1 MVFPIDGTVMSFAF
15 KYSSLIW
22 MDYRKQ
28 DTQKYYF
35 FIIFAMAVVMGFTF
49 KFYLSQRKENQALRL
64 KLMMTNKEKRRPKP
78 WGRLFASQPVRTL
91 TTPAKVLPETDSVST
106 GAAAPVRQSNLIKNR
121 ETEDL
126 AREMEGRMK
135 EVKTMDLAQI
145 GRTIEIADEL
155 ILREPETYSAYKAK
169 LIALLTR
176 EGKYNIPADEEEI
189 NSLLEDMARFDL
201 TSDKVLQKEA
211 ALISIANAEVRN
223 LQQKLIETRTQLTA
237 LETQMAQLGPNN
249 PDYRA
254 LETRRSVLSLQEED
268 TLGKMATI
276 ENQIQQGDFP
286 PDSYVNEDV
295 VQIPFMRSMAR
306 GDFESAADNAEGFVQ
321 QFPDSPVGYF
331 YLVLALEK
339 MGRNEEAVDIL
350 ASSRLGSAEQ
360 NRLLERLSTARLDDP
375 RRYWENLS
383 F

>member
-1 MVFPIDGTVMSFAF
+1 MME
-15 KYSSLIW
+15 
-22 MDYRKQ
+22 YRKQ
-28 DTQKYYF
+28 ENQKYYF
-35 FIIFAMAVVMGFTF
+35 FIIFAMAVVMGFTI

-64 KLMMTNKEKRRPKP
+64 KLMMVNKDKRKPKP
-78 WGRLFASQPVRTL
+78 WGRLVASQPVQ
-91 TTPAKVLPETDSVST
+91 KMQNDIQTDTVST
-106 GAAAPVRQSNLIKNR
+106 GAAAPVRSVDDNLIKNR

-126 AREMEGRMK
+126 AAEMDSRMR
-135 EVKTMDLAQI
+135 EVKNMDLAQL
-145 GRTIEIADEL
+145 GRTIEISDEL

-176 EGKYNIPADEEEI
+176 EGKFNIPADEEEI

-211 ALISIANAEVRN
+211 ALISIASAEVRN
-223 LQQKLIETRTQLTA
+223 LEQRLTETRTQLEA
-237 LETQMAQLGPNN
+237 LENQMAQLGPNN
-249 PDYRA
+249 PDYRT
-254 LETRRSVLSLQEED
+254 LETRRSILSLQEED
-268 TLGKMATI
+268 TLGKIATV

-321 QFPDSPVGYF
+321 QFPDSPIGYF

-339 MGRNEEAVDIL
+339 MGRNDEAVDIL
-350 ASSRLGSAEQ
+350 ARSRLGSAEQ
-360 NRLLERLSTARLDDP
+360 GRLLERLSTARLEDP

>member
-1 MVFPIDGTVMSFAF
+1 
-15 KYSSLIW
+15 
-22 MDYRKQ
+22 
-28 DTQKYYF
+28 
-35 FIIFAMAVVMGFTF
+35 MAVVMGFTF

-64 KLMMTNKEKRRPKP
+64 KLMMANKEKRRPKP

-91 TTPAKVLPETDSVST
+91 TSPAKVLPENKTNEDVRTDTVTT
-106 GAAAPVRQSNLIKNR
+106 GAAAPARTPEETPIKNR
-121 ETEDL
+121 ETENL
-126 AREMEGRMK
+126 ATEMESRMRDI
-135 EVKTMDLAQI
+135 KTMDLAQI

-176 EGKYNIPADEEEI
+176 EGKFNIPADEDEI
-189 NSLLEDMARFDL
+189 NTLLEDMARFDL

-223 LQQKLIETRTQLTA
+223 LQQKLVETRTQLST
-237 LETQMAQLGPNN
+237 LETQMAQLGPNS

-254 LETRRSVLSLQEED
+254 LETRRSVLALQEED
-268 TLGKMATI
+268 TIGKLATV

-306 GDFESAADNAEGFVQ
+306 GDYEAAADNAEGFVQ

-339 MGRNEEAVDIL
+339 MGRNEDAVDVL
-350 ASSRLGSAEQ
+350 ARSRLGSAEQ
-360 NRLLERLSTARLDDP
+360 TRLLERLSTARLEDP